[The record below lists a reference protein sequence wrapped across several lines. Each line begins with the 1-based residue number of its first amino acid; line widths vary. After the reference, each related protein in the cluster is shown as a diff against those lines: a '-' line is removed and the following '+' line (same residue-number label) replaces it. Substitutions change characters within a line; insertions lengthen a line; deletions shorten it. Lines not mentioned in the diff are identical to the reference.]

1 VGRATFIHQ
10 SNAQIGASHAFFC
23 TSGIVIC
30 MYRAAVNFI
39 GCGRPHPNI
48 GMLQVEDKQ
57 ERTKAGT
64 SKWAMP

>member
-1 VGRATFIHQ
+1 
-10 SNAQIGASHAFFC
+10 
-23 TSGIVIC
+23 

-39 GCGRPHPNI
+39 GLGRPHPNI

-57 ERTKAGT
+57 ERIKAGT

>member
-1 VGRATFIHQ
+1 
-10 SNAQIGASHAFFC
+10 
-23 TSGIVIC
+23 

-39 GCGRPHPNI
+39 GISRPHPNI
-48 GMLQVEDKQ
+48 GMLQVKDKQ